1 MKSRAVQTNVL
12 ELLGVDDYMGQS
24 KRGSKLRG
32 IEEESFNE
40 MDDLDNTANQF
51 SQGFVNNVLANFEG
65 F

>member
-1 MKSRAVQTNVL
+1 
-12 ELLGVDDYMGQS
+12 MGQS